1 MDDKTADES
10 RRDDSS
16 CNDNNST
23 VGRINSDEPYKLV
36 MHLGMDKD
44 ELESAYIDGDETV
57 TVVSTQD
64 VNDFETVLNS
74 NGDRFSS
81 LTGGIICNM
90 VVNHHVNEPY
100 DPFSLHML
108 TSDDTSDNGNA
119 DVNKVGVLKTIRF
132 QLDNGSAM
140 TATPHQEWV
149 EGYITYPQNKRPT
162 LTG

>member
-16 CNDNNST
+16 CNDNNIM

-64 VNDFETVLNS
+64 INDFETVLNS
-74 NGDRFSS
+74 NGDRFRS
-81 LTGGIICNM
+81 LTGGIIFNM
-90 VVNHHVNEPY
+90 VVNHHVN
-100 DPFSLHML
+100 
-108 TSDDTSDNGNA
+108 
-119 DVNKVGVLKTIRF
+119 
-132 QLDNGSAM
+132 
-140 TATPHQEWV
+140 
-149 EGYITYPQNKRPT
+149 
-162 LTG
+162 